1 MSYGIILK
9 NALDNT
15 SILNDDLTYYPT
27 TRNGYST
34 SDPIYFD
41 TVGFSAKSMTLNFD
55 QFAGITS
62 AVVNYSSN
70 IPLNDY
76 KAYICA
82 KNLIKPTVVKICNIY
97 GFETGLGATHYSSGI
112 QIGNIIIKNFS
123 DPDNLYSITNAGIN
137 TSSAINSNSFI
148 ISSQYFG
155 AGNFGYVSD
164 NENNIFLLAY
174 PNMSSNASW
183 IQIPEEQFYYYS
195 NYFIT
200 LNDVNFNG
208 KKLNLSNF
216 NKIVPKVN
224 ETILISNSN
233 NDTLSGVYSISMVS
247 DYIYLKKNPILFNYA
262 GQIFSCYINLD
273 NSNNLSYNS
282 CVYYVPYE
290 YGSFANTF
298 SKPLQLTQYTNALG
312 ANINT
317 CPPLA
322 SNSYF
327 TSELLLPLE
336 KRSGLLN
343 KSSDAFRVGVF
354 VSNFAPDNSEL
365 ITMMQYSITESL
377 QNNFLF
383 NKNGFVDFNALT
395 NNFKPN

>member
-1 MSYGIILK
+1 M
-9 NALDNT
+9 
-15 SILNDDLTYYPT
+15 
-27 TRNGYST
+27 
-34 SDPIYFD
+34 
-41 TVGFSAKSMTLNFD
+41 
-55 QFAGITS
+55 
-62 AVVNYSSN
+62 
-70 IPLNDY
+70 
-76 KAYICA
+76 
-82 KNLIKPTVVKICNIY
+82 
-97 GFETGLGATHYSSGI
+97 
-112 QIGNIIIKNFS
+112 
-123 DPDNLYSITNAGIN
+123 
-137 TSSAINSNSFI
+137 
-148 ISSQYFG
+148 
-155 AGNFGYVSD
+155 
-164 NENNIFLLAY
+164 
-174 PNMSSNASW
+174 
-183 IQIPEEQFYYYS
+183 
-195 NYFIT
+195 
-200 LNDVNFNG
+200 
-208 KKLNLSNF
+208 
-216 NKIVPKVN
+216 
-224 ETILISNSN
+224 
-233 NDTLSGVYSISMVS
+233 
-247 DYIYLKKNPILFNYA
+247 KKNPILFNYA

-317 CPPLA
+317 YPPLA

-383 NKNGFVDFNALT
+383 NQNGFVDFNALT